1 MKASI
6 QPKYYQATVTCNCGN
21 TFVTGSTKPEIH
33 VPLRDVL
40 ISSIRSTATTSKT
53 IAVNSENK
61 AESTLPCFL
70 VYLKE
75 ERLKKATISEQ
86 HCSGIGGQAVLEGV
100 MMKNGNDYAVAVRKE
115 NGEIVIKKDKYEGI
129 FSDLP
134 VRSIPVVRG
143 FFVLIDSLVLGLR
156 VTDYSASMYDPED
169 STDPES
175 PKEKLITTLIL
186 IASLV
191 IAVGLFILLPYTI
204 ASFVS
209 SRIGNSHL
217 LFLIE
222 GILRLAI
229 FLTYIS
235 AISAMKDIRRLY
247 QYHGAEHK
255 CINCLESGLPLTV
268 ENARKSTRLHKR
280 CGSSFTMFVM
290 LVSII
295 LFFFIRTDSHVLRV
309 VLRILLIP
317 VISGVS
323 YEIIRLAGNS
333 NNPLIQLISKPG
345 LWMQLMTTKEPD
357 DDMIRVGIASVEA
370 VFDWKSYLSEDF
382 GFNAQSPDLKEAI

>member
-1 MKASI
+1 MS
-6 QPKYYQATVTCNCGN
+6 
-21 TFVTGSTKPEIH
+21 
-33 VPLRDVL
+33 
-40 ISSIRSTATTSKT
+40 
-53 IAVNSENK
+53 
-61 AESTLPCFL
+61 
-70 VYLKE
+70 
-75 ERLKKATISEQ
+75 
-86 HCSGIGGQAVLEGV
+86 
-100 MMKNGNDYAVAVRKE
+100 
-115 NGEIVIKKDKYEGI
+115 EIVIKKDKYDGI
-129 FSDLP
+129 LSDLP
-134 VRSIPVVRG
+134 VRNIPVVRG

-209 SRIGNSHL
+209 SRIGNSNL
-217 LFLIE
+217 LVLIE

-333 NNPLIQLISKPG
+333 NNPLIRLISKPG

-382 GFNAQSPDLKEAI
+382 GYTAQSPDIKEAI

>member
-1 MKASI
+1 M
-6 QPKYYQATVTCNCGN
+6 
-21 TFVTGSTKPEIH
+21 
-33 VPLRDVL
+33 
-40 ISSIRSTATTSKT
+40 SKT
-53 IAVNSENK
+53 IS
-61 AESTLPCFL
+61 PQ
-70 VYLKE
+70 
-75 ERLKKATISEQ
+75 Q

-100 MMKNGNDYAVAVRKE
+100 MMKNGRNYAVAVRKE
-115 NGEIVIKKDKYEGI
+115 NGEIVIKKDTYDGI
-129 FSDLP
+129 FSNLP

-143 FFVLIDSLVLGLR
+143 FFVLVDSLVLGLR

-169 STDPES
+169 TTDPDS

-186 IASLV
+186 IASMV
-191 IAVGLFILLPYTI
+191 IAVGLFILLPYAI
-204 ASFVS
+204 ANFVS
-209 SRIGNSHL
+209 SRIGNPGIL
-217 LFLIE
+217 VLIE
-222 GILRLAI
+222 GVLRLSI
-229 FLTYIS
+229 FLIYIT
-235 AISAMKDIRRLY
+235 AISAMMDIRRLY

-295 LFFFIRTDSHVLRV
+295 LFFFIRTDSHVMRV

-323 YEIIRLAGNS
+323 YEIIRLAGSS

-370 VFDWKSYLSEDF
+370 VFDWKKYLSDEF
-382 GFNAQSPDLKEAI
+382 GAAEQASESCSENAECNNTAAAMNR

>member
-1 MKASI
+1 M
-6 QPKYYQATVTCNCGN
+6 
-21 TFVTGSTKPEIH
+21 
-33 VPLRDVL
+33 
-40 ISSIRSTATTSKT
+40 
-53 IAVNSENK
+53 
-61 AESTLPCFL
+61 
-70 VYLKE
+70 
-75 ERLKKATISEQ
+75 KKATISEQ

-100 MMKNGNDYAVAVRKE
+100 MMKNGNEYAVAVRKE
-115 NGEIVIKKDKYEGI
+115 NGEIVIKKDKYDGI
-129 FSDLP
+129 LSDLP
-134 VRSIPVVRG
+134 VRNIPVVRG

-186 IASLV
+186 ITSLV

-209 SRIGNSHL
+209 SRIGNSNL
-217 LFLIE
+217 LVLIE

-333 NNPLIQLISKPG
+333 NNPLIRLISKPG

-382 GFNAQSPDLKEAI
+382 GYTAQSPDIKEAI

>member
-1 MKASI
+1 M
-6 QPKYYQATVTCNCGN
+6 
-21 TFVTGSTKPEIH
+21 
-33 VPLRDVL
+33 
-40 ISSIRSTATTSKT
+40 
-53 IAVNSENK
+53 
-61 AESTLPCFL
+61 
-70 VYLKE
+70 
-75 ERLKKATISEQ
+75 KKATISEQ

-100 MMKNGNDYAVAVRKE
+100 MMKNGNEYAVAVRKE
-115 NGEIVIKKDKYEGI
+115 NGEIVIKKDKYDGI
-129 FSDLP
+129 LSDLP
-134 VRSIPVVRG
+134 VRNIPVVRG

-209 SRIGNSHL
+209 SRIGNSNL
-217 LFLIE
+217 LVLIE

-333 NNPLIQLISKPG
+333 NNPLIRLISKPG

-382 GFNAQSPDLKEAI
+382 GYIAQNPDIKEAI

>member
-1 MKASI
+1 MITA
-6 QPKYYQATVTCNCGN
+6 N
-21 TFVTGSTKPEIH
+21 T
-33 VPLRDVL
+33 
-40 ISSIRSTATTSKT
+40 
-53 IAVNSENK
+53 
-61 AESTLPCFL
+61 
-70 VYLKE
+70 
-75 ERLKKATISEQ
+75 SEQ
-86 HCSGIGGQAVLEGV
+86 HYCGIGGQAVLEGV
-100 MMKNGNDYAVAVRKE
+100 MMKNGKDYAVAVRKE
-115 NGEIVIKKDKYEGI
+115 NGEIVIKKDKYEGAL
-129 FSDLP
+129 SNLP
-134 VRSIPVVRG
+134 VRNIPIARG
-143 FFVLIDSLVLGLR
+143 FFVLIDSLVLGLK

-169 STDPES
+169 NTDPES
-175 PKEKLITTLIL
+175 PREKLITTLIL

-204 ASFVS
+204 ASLVS
-209 SRIGNSHL
+209 AKIGNSNL
-217 LFLIE
+217 LVLIE
-222 GILRLAI
+222 GIMRLAV
-229 FLTYIS
+229 FLIYIS

-295 LFFFIRTDSHVLRV
+295 LFFFIRTDSHILRV

-323 YEIIRLAGNS
+323 YEIIRLAGS
-333 NNPLIQLISKPG
+333 SSNPLIQLISKPG
-345 LWMQLMTTKEPD
+345 LWLQLITTKEPD

-370 VFDWKSYLSEDF
+370 VFDWEKYLSEDF
-382 GFNAQSPDLKEAI
+382 GRSGQSSGE

>member
-1 MKASI
+1 M
-6 QPKYYQATVTCNCGN
+6 
-21 TFVTGSTKPEIH
+21 
-33 VPLRDVL
+33 
-40 ISSIRSTATTSKT
+40 SKE
-53 IAVNSENK
+53 NS
-61 AESTLPCFL
+61 PQ
-70 VYLKE
+70 
-75 ERLKKATISEQ
+75 Q

-100 MMKNGNDYAVAVRKE
+100 MMKNGRDYAVAVRKE
-115 NGEIVIKKDKYEGI
+115 NGEIVVKKDTYDGL
-129 FSDLP
+129 FSGLP
-134 VRSIPVVRG
+134 VRRIPLVRG
-143 FFVLIDSLVLGLR
+143 FFVLLDSLILGLR

-169 STDPES
+169 TTDPDS

-186 IASLV
+186 IASMV
-191 IAVGLFILLPYTI
+191 IAVGLFILLPYAI
-204 ASFVS
+204 AGFVS
-209 SRIGNSHL
+209 SRIGIPGIL
-217 LFLIE
+217 VLIE
-222 GILRLAI
+222 GVLRLSI
-229 FLTYIS
+229 FLIYIT

-295 LFFFIRTDSHVLRV
+295 LFFFIRTDSHIMRV

-323 YEIIRLAGNS
+323 YELIRLAGSS

-370 VFDWKSYLSEDF
+370 VFDWKKYLSDEF
-382 GFNAQSPDLKEAI
+382 GDTASETEQ

>member
-1 MKASI
+1 MIKA
-6 QPKYYQATVTCNCGN
+6 N
-21 TFVTGSTKPEIH
+21 
-33 VPLRDVL
+33 
-40 ISSIRSTATTSKT
+40 SSG
-53 IAVNSENK
+53 
-61 AESTLPCFL
+61 
-70 VYLKE
+70 
-75 ERLKKATISEQ
+75 Q

-115 NGEIVIKKDKYEGI
+115 NGEIVIKKDKYDGI

-186 IASLV
+186 IASMV
-191 IAVGLFILLPYTI
+191 IAAGLFILLPYTI
-204 ASFVS
+204 ASLVS
-209 SRIGNSHL
+209 SRIGHSNL
-217 LFLIE
+217 LVLIE

-229 FLTYIS
+229 FLAYIS
-235 AISAMKDIRRLY
+235 AISAMKDIKRLY

-295 LFFFIRTDSHVLRV
+295 LFFFIRTDSHVLRI

-333 NNPLIQLISKPG
+333 NTPLIQLISKPG
-345 LWMQLMTTKEPD
+345 LWMQLMTTREPD

-370 VFDWKSYLSEDF
+370 VFDWKNYLSEGF
-382 GFNAQSPDLKEAI
+382 GCTAQDPDLKEAI

>member
-1 MKASI
+1 
-6 QPKYYQATVTCNCGN
+6 
-21 TFVTGSTKPEIH
+21 
-33 VPLRDVL
+33 
-40 ISSIRSTATTSKT
+40 
-53 IAVNSENK
+53 
-61 AESTLPCFL
+61 
-70 VYLKE
+70 
-75 ERLKKATISEQ
+75 
-86 HCSGIGGQAVLEGV
+86 
-100 MMKNGNDYAVAVRKE
+100 MKNGRNYAVAVRKE
-115 NGEIVIKKDKYEGI
+115 NGEIVVKKETYDGI
-129 FSDLP
+129 FSSLP
-134 VRSIPVVRG
+134 VRSIPIVRG
-143 FFVLIDSLVLGLR
+143 FFVLVDSLVLGLR

-169 STDPES
+169 TTDPDS

-186 IASLV
+186 IASMI
-191 IAVGLFILLPYTI
+191 IAVGLFILLPYAI
-204 ASFVS
+204 ANFVS
-209 SRIGNSHL
+209 SRIGNPGIL
-217 LFLIE
+217 VLIE
-222 GILRLAI
+222 GVLRLSI
-229 FLTYIS
+229 FLIYIT

-295 LFFFIRTDSHVLRV
+295 LFFFIRTDSHVMRV

-323 YEIIRLAGNS
+323 YEIIRLAGSS

-370 VFDWKSYLSEDF
+370 VFDWKKYLSDEF
-382 GFNAQSPDLKEAI
+382 GAAERASESCSENAECNNTAAAMNR